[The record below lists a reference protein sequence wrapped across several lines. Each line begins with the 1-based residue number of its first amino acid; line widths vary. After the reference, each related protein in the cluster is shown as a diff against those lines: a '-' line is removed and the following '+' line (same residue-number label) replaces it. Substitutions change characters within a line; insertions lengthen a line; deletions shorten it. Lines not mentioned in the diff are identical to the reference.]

1 VVLLLGSSDIK
12 SMIGPKE
19 AISIATEFFRTF
31 DEGDYRIP
39 ERTVIHE
46 EEEGY
51 VWLFMPSSSK
61 RHGALALKVVNEYRR
76 NPEAG
81 LPHAQGL
88 TLLHDLNNGRLLC
101 LLDSHTLTQVRTAAM
116 TCVAAERMFSGRAEV
131 LAVIGSGDQARINA
145 EFLNGVL
152 MPSTVRVYSRS
163 KGRREAFAA
172 ELKGRLGINT
182 HACDSPSEAVK
193 GADAVLAATNSPTPV
208 FDGDDLAEDVLVMS
222 IGALPTRRELDLRT
236 FERASF
242 VCADRKASVLSE
254 AGDVIEAIK
263 RGIISEGDVAEL
275 SEIVR
280 GLRRP
285 VPTGIRVYKSVG
297 FAAIDL
303 YFSVKLYELARQRGL
318 GRSVDL

>member
-1 VVLLLGSSDIK
+1 
-12 SMIGPKE
+12 
-19 AISIATEFFRTF
+19 
-31 DEGDYRIP
+31 
-39 ERTVIHE
+39 
-46 EEEGY
+46 
-51 VWLFMPSSSK
+51 
-61 RHGALALKVVNEYRR
+61 VNEYRR
-76 NPEAG
+76 NPEVG

-101 LLDSHTLTQVRTAAM
+101 LLDSHALTQVRTAAM
-116 TCVAAERMFSGRAEV
+116 TCVAAESMLSGRAEV

-145 EFLNGVL
+145 EFLNEVL
-152 MPSTVRVYSRS
+152 KPSTVRVYSRS

-172 ELKGRLGINT
+172 ELKGKLGIDA
-182 HACDSPSEAVK
+182 HVCDSPSEAVR

-208 FDGDDLAEDVLVMS
+208 LDGDDLAEEVLVMS
-222 IGALPTRRELDLRT
+222 LGALPTRRELDLRT

-242 VCADRKASVLSE
+242 ACADRKASVLRE

-263 RGIISEGDVAEL
+263 RSIISEGDVAEL

-285 VPTGIRVYKSVG
+285 VTSGIRVYKSVG

-303 YFSVKLYELARQRGL
+303 YFSAKLYGLARQRGI
-318 GRSVDL
+318 GKSVDF

>member
-1 VVLLLGSSDIK
+1 
-12 SMIGPKE
+12 
-19 AISIATEFFRTF
+19 
-31 DEGDYRIP
+31 
-39 ERTVIHE
+39 VIQE

-61 RHGALALKVVNEYRR
+61 RHGALTLKVVNEYRR
-76 NPEAG
+76 NPEVG

-88 TLLHDLNNGRLLC
+88 TLLHDLNNGQLLC

-116 TCVAAERMFSGRAEV
+116 SCVAAERMFSGRAEV
-131 LAVIGSGDQARINA
+131 LAVIGSGDQARVNA
-145 EFLNGVL
+145 EFLNEVL
-152 MPSTVRVYSRS
+152 KPSAVRVYSRS

-172 ELKGRLGINT
+172 ELEGKLGIDA
-182 HACDSPSEAVK
+182 HACDSPSEAVR
-193 GADAVLAATNSPTPV
+193 GADVVLAATNSPTPV
-208 FDGDDLAEDVLVMS
+208 LDGDDLAEDVLVMS
-222 IGALPTRRELDLRT
+222 LGALPTRRELDLRT

-263 RGIISEGDVAEL
+263 RGIVSEGEVTEL

-285 VPTGIRVYKSVG
+285 VTTGIRIYKSVG

>member
-1 VVLLLGSSDIK
+1 
-12 SMIGPKE
+12 
-19 AISIATEFFRTF
+19 
-31 DEGDYRIP
+31 
-39 ERTVIHE
+39 
-46 EEEGY
+46 
-51 VWLFMPSSSK
+51 
-61 RHGALALKVVNEYRR
+61 
-76 NPEAG
+76 
-81 LPHAQGL
+81 
-88 TLLHDLNNGRLLC
+88 
-101 LLDSHTLTQVRTAAM
+101 
-116 TCVAAERMFSGRAEV
+116 MFSGRAEV

-163 KGRREAFAA
+163 KGRREDFAA
-172 ELKGRLGINT
+172 ELKGRLGINA
-182 HACDSPSEAVK
+182 HACDSPSEAVR

-222 IGALPTRRELDLRT
+222 LGALPTRRELDLRT

-285 VPTGIRVYKSVG
+285 VTTGIRIYKSVG